1 MIGAAML
8 NYPLLFV
15 ERLTEH
21 DIEMLASLDDPP
33 TSPEELR
40 ERLRSDPEAL
50 DGMLAE
56 PRLYELIFESPE
68 TGMIAGLTPLLAFAV
83 LVQKSMRDLRSASY
97 VPEWVG
103 AGERL
108 PVFDV
113 DSLREFID
121 DMTRRYLLS
130 EFLSSFTRIT
140 SGSVWVRTERG
151 YRRRRYSELDPV
163 GLAEMVDSLPTG
175 QRSAGYRRLGDVTL
189 FLTGVFPDHTARH
202 PVSGMHRDRL
212 ARLAGVDSE
221 EAFDLDYVQF
231 LEKVG
236 SASYDRAAEVSLLSP
251 DGQRILHDM
260 AANFIPARRFLNYL
274 ADRYLHRLETGLMN
288 PVT

>member
-1 MIGAAML
+1 MQ

-21 DIEMLASLDDPP
+21 DLEVLASLGD
-33 TSPEELR
+33 SPVGPDELR
-40 ERLRSDPEAL
+40 GRLTREPETIE
-50 DGMLAE
+50 DMLAD
-56 PRLYELIFESPE
+56 PRLYELIYETPE

-83 LVQKSMRDLRSASY
+83 LVHKTMRDLGSASY

-121 DMTRRYLLS
+121 DITRRYLIS
-130 EFLSSFTRIT
+130 EFLSSFTRVA
-140 SGSVWVRTERG
+140 SGSIWVRTERG

-163 GLAEMVDSLPTG
+163 GLAEMVESLPVG
-175 QRSAGYRRLGDVTL
+175 QRASGYRRLGDVIL

-202 PVSGMHRDRL
+202 PMSAMRQARL
-212 ARLAGVDSE
+212 ARFAGVDADGVIGVE
-221 EAFDLDYVQF
+221 YLEF

-236 SASYDRAAEVSLLSP
+236 SVWYDRAANEPFLESAVHRS
-251 DGQRILHDM
+251 LHDM
-260 AANFIPARRFLNYL
+260 SANFTLARRFLNYL
-274 ADRYLHRLETGLMN
+274 ADRHLHRLETGLMN
-288 PVT
+288 PVS

>member
-1 MIGAAML
+1 ML

-21 DIEMLASLDDPP
+21 DLEMLACLDDPP
-33 TSPEELR
+33 ASTDDLR
-40 ERLRSDPEAL
+40 DRFRKDPEKL
-50 DGMLAE
+50 DEMLAQ
-56 PRLYELIFESPE
+56 PRLYDLIFESSE

-83 LVQKSMRDLRSASY
+83 LVHKTMRDLGSASY

-113 DSLREFID
+113 DSLRVFID

-130 EFLSSFTRIT
+130 EFLNSFTRIS

-163 GLAEMVDSLPTG
+163 GVAEMVDSLPTG
-175 QRSAGYRRLGDVTL
+175 QQPAGYRRLGDVTL

-202 PVSGMHRDRL
+202 PVTGMNRDRL

-221 EAFDLDYVQF
+221 EAFAVDYVQF

-236 SASYDRAAEVSLLSP
+236 RASYDRAAQGSLIPP
-251 DGQRILHDM
+251 DGQRLLQDM

-274 ADRYLHRLETGLMN
+274 ADRYLHQLETGLMN
-288 PVT
+288 PVS

>member
-1 MIGAAML
+1 MTGAAML

-21 DIEMLASLDDPP
+21 DIEMLASLYDPP
-33 TSPEELR
+33 AGPDELR
-40 ERLRSDPEAL
+40 ERLRNDPGTL
-50 DGMLAE
+50 DEMLAE
-56 PRLYELIFESPE
+56 PRLYELIFESPQ

-83 LVQKSMRDLRSASY
+83 LVHKTMRDLRSASY

-113 DSLREFID
+113 ASLRDFID

-175 QRSAGYRRLGDVTL
+175 QQPAGYRRLGDVTL

-202 PVSGMHRDRL
+202 PVSEMHRDRL
-212 ARLAGVDSE
+212 ARLSGVDSE

-236 SASYDRAAEVSLLSP
+236 SASYDRAAEASLLSP
-251 DGQRILHDM
+251 DGQRLLHDM

>member
-1 MIGAAML
+1 ML

-21 DIEMLASLDDPP
+21 DLEVLTALEG
-33 TSPEELR
+33 SPSDVDELR
-40 ERLRSDPEAL
+40 RLLHREPERL
-50 DGMLAE
+50 DGMLAD
-56 PRLYELIFESPE
+56 PHLFELVFETPE

-83 LVQKSMRDLRSASY
+83 LVHRTMQDLGSASY

-113 DSLREFID
+113 ETLRDFIED
-121 DMTRRYLLS
+121 VARRYLLS
-130 EFLSSFTRIT
+130 EFLSSFTRVA

-151 YRRRRYSELDPV
+151 YRRRRYSELDPL
-163 GLAEMVDSLPTG
+163 GLAEMVESLPAG
-175 QRSAGYRRLGDVTL
+175 KRAAGYRRLGEVAL
-189 FLTGVFPDHTARH
+189 FHTGVFPDHTVRH
-202 PVSGMHRDRL
+202 PISATRQVRL
-212 ARLAGVDSE
+212 ARLAGMDPE
-221 EAFDLDYVQF
+221 EVVGADYLQV

-236 SASYDRAAEVSLLSP
+236 RASYDRAANEASLPSQIHQPL
-251 DGQRILHDM
+251 QDM
-260 AANFIPARRFLNYL
+260 AANFTPARRFLNYL

-288 PVT
+288 PVA

>member
-1 MIGAAML
+1 ML

-21 DIEMLASLDDPP
+21 DLEVLASLDDPP
-33 TSPEELR
+33 ASTDELR
-40 ERLRSDPEAL
+40 ERLRQDPEAL
-50 DGMLAE
+50 DEMLAR
-56 PRLYELIFESPE
+56 PRLYELIFEAPE
-68 TGMIAGLTPLLAFAV
+68 TGVIAGLTPLLAFAA
-83 LVQKSMRDLRSASY
+83 LVQKSMRDLGSASY
-97 VPEWVG
+97 VTEWVG

-121 DMTRRYLLS
+121 DMTRRYQLS
-130 EFLSSFTRIT
+130 EFLSSFTRIS

-175 QRSAGYRRLGDVTL
+175 QQPAGYRRLGDVAL

-202 PVSGMHRDRL
+202 PASEMHRDRL

-221 EAFDLDYVQF
+221 EVTGVDYVQF
-231 LEKVG
+231 LERVG
-236 SASYDRAAEVSLLSP
+236 SASYDRAAKGSLLP
-251 DGQRILHDM
+251 PLGQQALHDM

-274 ADRYLHRLETGLMN
+274 ADSYLHRLETGLMN